1 LPEATTVAHKTGTGG
16 RDDENVLSALNDA
29 GILILPDGS
38 AVAITVFITK
48 SPDEEKELEAV
59 IAKIA
64 RSVYTYYSTGK

>member
-1 LPEATTVAHKTGTGG
+1 
-16 RDDENVLSALNDA
+16 LNDA